1 MAQPKSKSVKKT
13 RRKKKSGKRKG
24 GDAAKSEPTPAA
36 PRRSTPKKAAA
47 SSGGGGV
54 MQSIRSGFQRAAGA
68 GEPVDEKPSTA
79 SNVIWTVVLLAAV
92 AFLLY
97 RWYG

>member
-1 MAQPKSKSVKKT
+1 MAKKRKRTRTRAPKSGT
-13 RRKKKSGKRKG
+13 KR
-24 GDAAKSEPTPAA
+24 
-36 PRRSTPKKAAA
+36 PRRDA
-47 SSGGGGV
+47 SSSSSSGAKPSTSTGGGV
-54 MQSIRSGFQRAAGA
+54 MQNIRSGFQRAAGA
-68 GEPVDEKPSTA
+68 GEKEEKPSTL

>member
-1 MAQPKSKSVKKT
+1 MAQKK
-13 RRKKKSGKRKG
+13 RRKRKRKPSAARRARG
-24 GDAAKSEPTPAA
+24 QDDGDLGVPVTQREE
-36 PRRSTPKKAAA
+36 
-47 SSGGGGV
+47 SGGGGV

-68 GEPVDEKPSTA
+68 GETVEEKPSTA
-79 SNVIWTVVLLAAV
+79 SNVIWGLVLLGAV